1 MREEFVEVLLEVPVK
16 ELATLH
22 DPTQELYEA
31 MRIAA
36 DRKCAEV
43 GRRVHAATGPVEVR
57 VQEAR
62 HPLIGDM
69 TLVAS
74 RWRVES

>member
-1 MREEFVEVLLEVPVK
+1 MREEFVEVLLEVPAS
-16 ELATLH
+16 ELVRLQ
-22 DPTQELYEA
+22 DPTFELYES

-36 DRKCAEV
+36 DKKCREV

-74 RWRVES
+74 RWRVER